1 MSVLAAV
8 LRWLARLSGVVVA
21 GGYVLLLAGEI
32 LSPRSGPPS
41 TFFEWGGLGLLT
53 ATCAGLLIAW
63 HWELLGA
70 VLSLACLL
78 AFTWLVVM
86 NRYGVVAALAVPGV
100 LFTADWLLRK
110 LQTLRLVDH

>member
-32 LSPRSGPPS
+32 LSPHSGPPS

-70 VLSLACLL
+70 ILSLAGLFS
-78 AFTWLVVM
+78 FTWLVGM
-86 NRYGVVAALAVPGV
+86 NRYGVVAALALPGV

-110 LQTLRLVDH
+110 FQTPRPLHH